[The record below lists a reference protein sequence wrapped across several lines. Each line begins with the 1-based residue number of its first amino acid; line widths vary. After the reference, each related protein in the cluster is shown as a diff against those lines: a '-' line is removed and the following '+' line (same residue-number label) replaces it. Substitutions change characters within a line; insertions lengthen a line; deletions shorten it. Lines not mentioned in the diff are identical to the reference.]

1 MAESI
6 VRLRVDSQEFESKL
20 KRASQELLAMAD
32 NARRTGATFAIADK
46 EELAFVQSLGQL
58 QTSARSAKGSL
69 AEMTKAFQD
78 LIHLATDLHVLN
90 KGTEQNHSL

>member
-46 EELAFVQSLGQL
+46 EELAFVSSLGQL

-78 LIHLATDLHVLN
+78 LSMHYR
-90 KGTEQNHSL
+90 SLTAEEKAAPYGQ

>member
-6 VRLRVDSQEFESKL
+6 VRLRVESQEFESKL

-46 EELAFVQSLGQL
+46 EELAFV
-58 QTSARSAKGSL
+58 
-69 AEMTKAFQD
+69 
-78 LIHLATDLHVLN
+78 
-90 KGTEQNHSL
+90 

>member
-46 EELAFVQSLGQL
+46 EELAFVSSLGQL
-58 QTSARSAKGSL
+58 QTSARSAKGSIARDDQGISRSVDALSL
-69 AEMTKAFQD
+69 AY
-78 LIHLATDLHVLN
+78 
-90 KGTEQNHSL
+90 G